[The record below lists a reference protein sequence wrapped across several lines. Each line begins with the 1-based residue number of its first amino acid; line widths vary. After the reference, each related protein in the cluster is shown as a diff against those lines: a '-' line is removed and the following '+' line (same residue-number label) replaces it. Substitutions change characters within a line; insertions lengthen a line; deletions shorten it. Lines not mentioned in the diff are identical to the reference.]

1 MSTIISLTFDIP
13 SGNTTVTLPL
23 DGSSPTWSGPNVI
36 DWGDGTTSYSLTNI
50 YASPGQYTI
59 LVSPPTSGTVTT
71 FGNQSDW
78 DGNTYLTSVNSWGN
92 NFTSFTGAF
101 YNCINLT
108 SVPYDIPLSVTN
120 TSYMFY
126 GTTSFDQD
134 ITNWETQNITDMSYM
149 FAGAIVFN
157 KNLNSWSVSA
167 VTDMSYMFNNAT
179 SFAGIIDDWDVAAV
193 INMSYMFAGA
203 TSFDGLININNWN
216 VSSVTNMSG
225 MFSGAF
231 LFNDNISS
239 WDVSSVTNMSGMF
252 SGATSFNQDIGG
264 WNVSSVTNMS
274 AMFNTSVFNQDL
286 SAWNLTSVTNMN
298 GMFGS
303 GQFNNGNLPLT
314 WGIIGNAPGVNM
326 SFMFQG
332 CVFNQSI
339 STWDTSNVTNMSFMF
354 QGCVFNQSISTWDTS
369 NVTNMNG
376 MFDIA
381 SFNQDIGMWNISSV
395 TNMENM
401 LNNCGLSVSN
411 YDAILNGWANGGYA
425 PNGITLGAD
434 GLFYDS
440 VGLTGRNMLIG
451 DYEWIILGD
460 QPVVPP
466 ICYSHG
472 TMILCNDG
480 YVPIEKL
487 KPGQLVKTYRHGY
500 LPIELICKGRMVNNP
515 KEPMKCMYRLPSMN
529 DDFDDLV
536 VTGGHGILIKSLT
549 RHEIHADSMW
559 FKKNKRYSIIDGMY
573 LQRAAFSKN
582 FIKIN
587 SNDEYIYYHFSL
599 KGSHGRRYGVYAN
612 GVLSESTFSR
622 DILKLK
628 C

>member
-1 MSTIISLTFDIP
+1 
-13 SGNTTVTLPL
+13 
-23 DGSSPTWSGPNVI
+23 
-36 DWGDGTTSYSLTNI
+36 
-50 YASPGQYTI
+50 
-59 LVSPPTSGTVTT
+59 
-71 FGNQSDW
+71 
-78 DGNTYLTSVNSWGN
+78 
-92 NFTSFTGAF
+92 
-101 YNCINLT
+101 
-108 SVPYDIPLSVTN
+108 
-120 TSYMFY
+120 
-126 GTTSFDQD
+126 
-134 ITNWETQNITDMSYM
+134 M

-193 INMSYMFAGA
+193 TNMSYMFAGA
-203 TSFDGLININNWN
+203 TSFDGLININNWV

-225 MFSGAF
+225 MFSGAI

-264 WNVSSVTNMS
+264 WNVSAVTDMS
-274 AMFNTSVFNQDL
+274 FMFYGSAINQDL

-298 GMFGS
+298 GMFATS
-303 GQFNNGNLPLT
+303 PFNNGNLPL
-314 WGIIGNAPGVNM
+314 
-326 SFMFQG
+326 
-332 CVFNQSI
+332 
-339 STWDTSNVTNMSFMF
+339 TWDTSNVTNMSFMF
-354 QGCVFNQSISTWDTS
+354 QGCAFNQPISTWDTS
-369 NVTNMNG
+369 NVTNMSF

-401 LNNCGLSVSN
+401 LNNCGLSVTN

-460 QPVVPP
+460 EPVVPP

-487 KPGQLVKTYRHGY
+487 KPGHLVKTYRHGY

-529 DDFDDLV
+529 DDFNDLV
-536 VTGGHGILIKSLT
+536 VTGGHGILTKSLT